1 MGFTDIVKGLGKS
14 TWDQI
19 PIVSAV
25 TSMGKVKDGISAL
38 KDGDMGSFAREQIN
52 DFTGEDIYPT
62 DEEQFEQ
69 SEQFESGTKGAYLD
83 EGSDQKGMGDLAE
96 SDVFSKLKTA
106 GLGGLF
112 GAEEQ
117 TETPAKG
124 MSQASMDN
132 SLDSFGGWAEKA
144 VLDKESSAGA
154 HQKDDNEGM
163 VEF

>member
-62 DEEQFEQ
+62 DEEQLGQ
-69 SEQFESGTKGAYLD
+69 SEQFESDAEGAYLD
-83 EGSDQKGMGDLAE
+83 QESDQKGIGDIAE
-96 SDVFSKLKTA
+96 SGVLSKLQTA

-117 TETPAKG
+117 TEMPDKG

-144 VLDKESSAGA
+144 ILDKESSAEDV
-154 HQKDDNEGM
+154 QKDDNEGM

>member
-1 MGFTDIVKGLGKS
+1 MGFMDIVKDLGKS

-25 TSMGKVKDGISAL
+25 TSMGKVKDGISAF
-38 KDGDMGSFAREQIN
+38 KDGDMGSFAREQAN
-52 DFTGEDIYPT
+52 DFMGEDILPT
-62 DEEQFEQ
+62 EEEQLGQSEQ
-69 SEQFESGTKGAYLD
+69 SESDAEGAY
-83 EGSDQKGMGDLAE
+83 MGDIAE
-96 SDVFSKLKTA
+96 SKLCFSKLKTA

-117 TETPAKG
+117 TEMPDKG

-144 VLDKESSAGA
+144 VLNEESSAEA
-154 HQKDDNEGM
+154 LQKDDNEGM

>member
-1 MGFTDIVKGLGKS
+1 MGFMDIVKGVGKS

-19 PIVSAV
+19 PVVSAV
-25 TSMGKVKDGISAL
+25 TSMGKVKGGISAL

-62 DEEQFEQ
+62 EEEQLT
-69 SEQFESGTKGAYLD
+69 ESGSKGAYLD
-83 EGSDQKGMGDLAE
+83 QESDEKGVGDIAE
-96 SDVFSKLKTA
+96 SGVLSKLRTA

-117 TETPAKG
+117 TEMPDKG
-124 MSQASMDN
+124 MSQASMDS

-144 VLDKESSAGA
+144 VLDKESSTESL
-154 HQKDDNEGM
+154 QKDDNEGM